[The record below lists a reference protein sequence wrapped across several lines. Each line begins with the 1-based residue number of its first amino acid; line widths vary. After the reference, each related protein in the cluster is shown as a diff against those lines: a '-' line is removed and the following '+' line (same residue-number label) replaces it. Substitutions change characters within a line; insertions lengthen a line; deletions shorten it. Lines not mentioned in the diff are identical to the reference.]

1 MDKSAIEL
9 LSQSPQKARW
19 KVKSAALTQAL
30 AKEFGFPFADEKMPL
45 VRIQTEED
53 AEKRTLLFH
62 NSGEIYGKALA
73 ELLEA
78 ERNLIIV
85 EDNEF
90 FVEIAGEVGE
100 IDLNFTE
107 KEINRMLSRHWKKFE
122 NAFDL
127 GCFQKELPNEIRRQ
141 CVEKALPPI
150 KEARTI

>member
-1 MDKSAIEL
+1 MEKSAIEL
-9 LSQSPQKARW
+9 LPQSPQKAHW

-30 AKEFGFPFADEKMPL
+30 AKEFGFPSSDETMPL
-45 VRIQTEED
+45 VTIQTEKD

-62 NSGEIYGKALA
+62 NSGEVYGKAIA
-73 ELLEA
+73 DILEM
-78 ERNLIIV
+78 ERDLIIV

-90 FVEIAGEVGE
+90 FVEIAGEIGE

-107 KEINRMLSRHWKKFE
+107 KEINRMLSRRWKKFE